1 VNAGVKYSKPFEN
14 LNYPYKLVIDDE
26 TVFPPEEEKTNDGP
40 VVYNFVTFSNIT
52 SGQQDR
58 KSVDI
63 GGIII
68 NVSGDSTF
76 VHEEDGNE
84 HDYWVVTLVDE
95 GGDKIRLRFWTHA
108 NTRDNSW

>member
-1 VNAGVKYSKPFEN
+1 MPFKN
-14 LNYPYKLVIDDE
+14 HNYPYKLVIDDE

-40 VVYNFVTFSNIT
+40 VVYNFETFSKIT
-52 SGQQDR
+52 SGEQHR

-68 NVSGDSTF
+68 NVSGISTF
-76 VHEEDGNE
+76 EHEEDGKK
-84 HDYWVVTLVDE
+84 HDYWFVTLVDE
-95 GGDKIRLRFWTHA
+95 RGKEIRLRFWTYA